1 MSLFNNDHPSH
12 TVALITPVT
21 QVTLVN
27 PVTSVTPANPLT
39 LSLQHVCSLK
49 IQIKRF
55 AVFTLSCSPNM
66 IITIQFIPSVS
77 GKDHE
82 NQPSNLLA

>member
-21 QVTLVN
+21 RVTLVN

-55 AVFTLSCSPNM
+55 ALLLSLVHQ
-66 IITIQFIPSVS
+66 I
-77 GKDHE
+77 
-82 NQPSNLLA
+82 